1 MSPEIT
7 LIRKTGAKPVMSKRI
22 FLDAQG
28 TLQSDGSQCLM
39 VQGVATRAPAETAHA
54 LAELIMACG
63 SDQAIALGALK
74 AGLPASPTITV
85 PSKLKHNP
93 DAITRSREFI
103 DYRPGMQGWALIDF
117 DMKGMPPN
125 VAAAI
130 EAAGGMWNA
139 LLSVAPGLQRAARVA
154 RASTSSG
161 LFCTETGAKFAD
173 AGGAHHYVLVND
185 GGDIERFLRDL
196 HDRCWLHGMGWHVIG
211 GAGQLLDR
219 SLVDRMVAYGER
231 LCFEGA
237 PIIEPPLA
245 QDQAKRR
252 AEAFDGDAI
261 DAGLTAPRLTEYE
274 RSRVKEAKEA
284 SAEALGKTANEVR
297 TRHDRALADKV
308 SAKWG
313 MPLTSALRLVTAR
326 HRGVLMPYLE
336 LEFDHLGTRTVSD
349 VLADPDN
356 FVGETLA
363 DPLEGIDYGRCKAK
377 VMRADDGGLLIHSF
391 AHGRGIYLLRHDAR
405 SAKAAIENAP
415 ANGVVDF
422 AMSILASADLEADEL
437 SDVIRAIAKVGKIGV
452 NAVKARM
459 AKEQREREQANKKAA
474 MASMADG
481 RIVRTR
487 PQRDAELTPT
497 VEFLDEILAAD
508 QCEEPPMRDASGK
521 LVEVRVREPW
531 ALHLLTADGAN
542 AAGDDPE
549 AMKAPAEP
557 GLVRLTPTLV
567 ELLLERYVRWSVQ
580 SATSFYFGAL
590 PRPHVDALME
600 FSPSSI
606 PIVRAINTAP
616 LITLSGSVIDGV
628 GLDRQTGLVH
638 RIDPLL
644 RACLPTGL
652 PTEQEVRDAMN
663 FLIEEWLID
672 VATDRVGKCIAI
684 MLAMTLIERT
694 LLSERPAFFVT
705 AGQRGGG
712 KTTLVN
718 MIVLAV
724 LARMTAAASWSDSL
738 EERKK
743 ALFSYLRQGVAVLA
757 WDNIARGA
765 AISCP
770 HIEAALTAA
779 EVSDRV
785 LGVSSVETAPS
796 TTVHVFTGN
805 SITPRGDMASRS
817 LMLPL
822 NVSRPDP
829 ENRDFVHAD
838 PLAWTRANRHKIVR
852 ALYTILIAGAVRRP
866 ECQVAKT
873 RFKTWW
879 SLVGWPMEWA
889 AGLIGVKLD
898 CAELLR
904 AGEAGD
910 EEASAASAA
919 LTVLREIW
927 GNQSFTARDVVM
939 AMTAGRE
946 GGPVLSKEDEPE
958 RVRANALHDALGELV
973 GKRLDR
979 PTAQSIGKLFQKRLV
994 GRPTWIGDGRLIG
1007 TLRKFTGHNENT
1019 YRVEDAASERA
1030 ADDSLK
1036 NAPPA
1041 ADAAPK
1047 QSPQSPHSLGTGS
1060 NVSASGKEGKG
1071 GKDPTAD
1078 PTDGE
1083 NLADADGAAWG
1094 WRRRI

>member
-7 LIRKTGAKPVMSKRI
+7 LIQKRGPNPVMSKRI

-28 TLQSDGSQCLM
+28 VLRSDGSQCLM
-39 VQGVATRAPAETAHA
+39 AQGTARRATAETANV
-54 LAELIMACG
+54 LAKHIMACG

-74 AGLPASPTITV
+74 TGLPASVPITV
-85 PSKLKHNP
+85 PGKRKDDP
-93 DAITRSREFI
+93 RAITRSREFI
-103 DYRPGMQGWALIDF
+103 DYLPGVAGWALIDF
-117 DMKGMPPN
+117 DIKGMPPP
-125 VAAAI
+125 VAASI
-130 EAAGGMWNA
+130 EAAGCMWNA
-139 LLSVAPGLQRAARVA
+139 LVSVAPGLGRAARVS

-161 LFCTETGAKFAD
+161 LFRTDTGVAL
-173 AGGAHHYVLVND
+173 GGTGGSHHYVLVKD
-185 GGDIERFLRDL
+185 AGDIERLLRDL

-245 QDQAKRR
+245 QDQVKRI
-252 AEAFDGDAI
+252 AEAFEGDAVDSLLI
-261 DAGLTAPRLTEYE
+261 VSRLTEYE

-284 SAEALGKTANEVR
+284 SAEALGKTASEAR
-297 TRHDRALADKV
+297 ARHDRALADKLSV
-308 SAKWG
+308 RWG
-313 MPLTSALRLVTAR
+313 MPLTSALRLVAAR

-336 LEFDHLGTRTVSD
+336 LEFDHLGAHTVAD
-349 VLADPDN
+349 VLADPDG

-363 DPLEGIDYGRCKAK
+363 DPLEGVDYGRCKAK

-391 AHGRGIYLLRHDAR
+391 AHGRGLYLLRHDVR
-405 SAKAAIENAP
+405 SAKAAIESAP

-422 AMSILASADLEADEL
+422 AMAILAATELEPDEL
-437 SDVIRAIAKVGKIGV
+437 ADVIVTIAKVGKIGV
-452 NAVKARM
+452 NAVKARIS
-459 AKEQREREQANKKAA
+459 KEQRERDQAERKAA
-474 MASMADG
+474 MASAADG
-481 RIVRTR
+481 RTIRSR
-487 PQRDAELTPT
+487 PERDGELTPT
-497 VEFLDEILAAD
+497 VNFLDEILAAD
-508 QCEEPPMRDASGK
+508 QREEPPMRDASGS

-531 ALHLLTADGAN
+531 ALHLLTADSAN
-542 AAGDDPE
+542 AAGDD
-549 AMKAPAEP
+549 ADVMKAPAEP
-557 GLVRLTPTLV
+557 GLVQLTPTLV
-567 ELLLERYVRWSVQ
+567 ELLIERHVRWSVQ
-580 SATSFYFGAL
+580 TAKAAYFGAL
-590 PRPHVDALME
+590 PRPHIDALMQ
-600 FSPSSI
+600 FSPSAI
-606 PIVRAINTAP
+606 PVVRAINTAP
-616 LITLSGSVIDGV
+616 LIMQSGNIIDGV

-644 RACLPTGL
+644 RACLPAGA
-652 PTEQEVRDAMN
+652 PTDQEVRDALT
-663 FLIEEWLID
+663 FLMEEWLVD
-672 VATDRVGKCIAI
+672 VAADPVGKCIAI
-684 MLAMTLIERT
+684 MLAMTLIERA

-712 KTTLVN
+712 KTTLVH
-718 MIVLAV
+718 MIMLAV
-724 LARMTAAASWSDSL
+724 LARMAAAASWSDNV

-757 WDNIARGA
+757 WDNIARGS

-852 ALYTILIAGAVRRP
+852 ALYTILIAGAVSRP
-866 ECQVAKT
+866 KSQVAKT

-898 CAELLR
+898 CTELLR
-904 AGEAGD
+904 AGEVGD
-910 EEASAASAA
+910 EEASAASGA
-919 LTVLREIW
+919 LTILKENF
-927 GNQSFTARDVVM
+927 GNRSFTAREVVK
-939 AMTAGRE
+939 AMT
-946 GGPVLSKEDEPE
+946 PIWPE
-958 RVRANALHDALGELV
+958 EEQAKARAEALHDALGELV

-979 PTAQSIGKLFQKRLV
+979 PTAHSIGKLFQKRLV
-994 GRPTWIGDGRLIG
+994 GRPTWIGDGRSVA
-1007 TLRKFTGHNENT
+1007 TLRKSSGHNENT
-1019 YRVEDAASERA
+1019 YRVEDVAPEH
-1030 ADDSLK
+1030 ADACRN
-1036 NAPPA
+1036 NAPVA
-1041 ADAAPK
+1041 AQAGSE
-1047 QSPQSPHSLGTGS
+1047 QSPQSPHSPQMSS
-1060 NVSASGKEGKG
+1060 NGSASGKEGKAG
-1071 GKDPTAD
+1071 NDPTAD
-1078 PTDGE
+1078 TAGGGDSTE
-1083 NLADADGAAWG
+1083 ANGAASG
-1094 WRRRI
+1094 WSDRL